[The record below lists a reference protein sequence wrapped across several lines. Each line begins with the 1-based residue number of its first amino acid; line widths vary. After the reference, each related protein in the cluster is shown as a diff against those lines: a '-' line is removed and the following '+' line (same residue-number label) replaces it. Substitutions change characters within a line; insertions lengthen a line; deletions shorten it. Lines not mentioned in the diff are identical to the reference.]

1 MTTEKLPDDLG
12 TKERTLVMRGFGPR
26 PSHLSPRDKYLDLRI
41 PAFLGLAVTAM
52 LFLMSFTALHLVPI
66 ARPPLGLKS
75 ALMEAARLMLCAV
88 TFGKAHLGPWM
99 SQTTNDLEQMG
110 LVFRT
115 TVAAM
120 TGLGVGGWLVM
131 QQKPTVGYRHV
142 SGIQLRRGW
151 EAEAE
156 ARQQAQGLCG
166 ANAPFLNLHPDLP
179 LPKNH
184 WTKHA
189 IFMGGV
195 GSGKTQ
201 ILWPL
206 VDQLV
211 TSHKKLFLYDVKGDF
226 TQGLVADR
234 NPRATIVSPWDARS
248 GVWDIAVE
256 LSHDRQL
263 IQAFA
268 TAFIPEQGGSSSAFW
283 TGAGRTVMAGILE
296 CQYALFGTAWGWTQ
310 LAESLAMSAADI
322 KGLFEFVKRDYAM
335 VLTPADMAV
344 IDQALAVIGNDPDS
358 ATAQSIFATI
368 AAASRSMAILSAAWG
383 VADSFAIERQRKAKR
398 NRWFTMHEW
407 VHADERTLGPK
418 KRLIVRQGSDKDTTS
433 KLIRAL
439 VDVAATHIISPTL
452 ADNEHGR
459 TLAFVIDEWPTLG
472 KVESLP
478 SLIDKGRSKGCVCI
492 LAAQDT
498 NQIQQAYGPEQSKA
512 LISMVG
518 THVICRMAMG
528 ESRKT
533 MAQNFGTRKVLV
545 YGASETSSQSGTSQS
560 GSWKEEAWA
569 VVPDTHLSSELG
581 VDLTNTKRPLIKAIV
596 SLGSDPLLLRWPI
609 FHAPKI
615 GKADCPAAWTLRT
628 NLDAID
634 DHQRRSSVKVAVA
647 LGQKT
652 TTGDGGGGTDR
663 DTAADREPEPGNA
676 LPFGL
681 PDFMR

>member
-26 PSHLSPRDKYLDLRI
+26 PTHLSPRDRYLDLRT
-41 PAFLGLAVTAM
+41 PVFLGVLVTSLVA
-52 LFLMSFTALHLVPI
+52 LMTFTALHLVPI

-75 ALMEAARLMLCAV
+75 ALMEAARLMLYAV
-88 TFGKAHLGPWM
+88 TLGNAHLGPWM
-99 SQTTNDLEQMG
+99 SQTTNDLAQMG
-110 LVFRT
+110 LIFRT
-115 TVAAM
+115 TLAAFA
-120 TGLGVGGWLVM
+120 GLGVGGWIVM

-156 ARQQAQGLCG
+156 ARKQSQGLCG
-166 ANAPFLNLHPDLP
+166 HYEPFLNLHPDLP

-189 IFMGGV
+189 IFLGGV

-201 ILWPL
+201 ILWPI

-211 TSHKKLFLYDVKGDF
+211 KGHRKLFLYDVKGDF

-248 GVWDIAVE
+248 GVWDIALE
-256 LSHDRQL
+256 LAHDRQL

-310 LAESLAMSAADI
+310 LAESLALPAADI
-322 KGLFEFVKRDYAM
+322 KGLFELVKSDYAR
-335 VLTPADMAV
+335 VLSQADLAV
-344 IDQALAVIGNDPDS
+344 IDQALAVIGDDPNS

-398 NRWFTMHEW
+398 KRWFTMHEW
-407 VHADERTLGPK
+407 VHADERQLGPK
-418 KRLIVRQGSDKDTTS
+418 KRLIVRQGADRDTTG
-433 KLIRAL
+433 KIIRAL
-439 VDVAATHIISPTL
+439 VDVAATHIVSPTL
-452 ADNEHGR
+452 PDDEHGR

-498 NQIQQAYGPEQSKA
+498 NQIQLAYGPEQSKA

-528 ESRKT
+528 ESRKAL
-533 MAQNFGTRKVLV
+533 AQNFGTRKVLV
-545 YGASETSSQSGTSQS
+545 YGASETSSPSGTSQS

-569 VVPDTHLSSELG
+569 VVPDTHLSSEVGL
-581 VDLTNTKRPLIKAIV
+581 DLTNPKRPLIKAIV

-609 FHAPKI
+609 FQAPKI
-615 GKADCPAAWTLRT
+615 GQADCPAAWTLRT

-634 DHQRRSSVKVAVA
+634 HQRRSSVKVAVA
-647 LGQKT
+647 LGQKKS
-652 TTGDGGGGTDR
+652 TGDGGGGTDR
-663 DTAADREPEPGNA
+663 ETAADREPESSA

-681 PDFMR
+681 PDFLR